1 MSTFNSHAAA
11 VKYPKI
17 ERATAFIT
25 QNKIPF
31 TNAVIGATNPNPDYC
46 VVRKATSPVNVF
58 EYVCEGEGEVVANGV
73 SHKVSRGDCYVLIAG
88 EEHEYR
94 SNPKNPMKKM
104 WVNYVADYIPAMLGA
119 YGIKSGVYHC
129 DEVYY
134 FFSKLSEL
142 AEEGAAGKDDT
153 VYLIAECVHSIIHKI
168 ARSMTF
174 DSGDELGIGRALAA
188 QVYEKLNL
196 DELADELH
204 ISKSQLIRS
213 FKKTHGTTPYEYFMT
228 LKVNTA
234 KVLLRDTKMQIREI
248 AEKLSICDEHY
259 FSALFKSRTGTT
271 PRAYR
276 SGRKNE

>member
-31 TNAVIGATNPNPDYC
+31 SNAVIGVTNPNPDYC
-46 VVRKATSPVNVF
+46 VVRGATSPVNVF
-58 EYVCEGEGEVVANGV
+58 EYVCEGEGEVIAGGV

-88 EEHEYR
+88 EGHEYR
-94 SNPKNPMKKM
+94 SNPRNPMKKM
-104 WVNYVADYIPAMLGA
+104 WVNYVADYIPAMLRA
-119 YGIKSGVYHC
+119 YGIKSGVYRC
-129 DEVYY
+129 DELYY
-134 FFSKLSEL
+134 YFSKLSEL
-142 AEEGAAGKDDT
+142 SEEDAASREDT

-168 ARSMTF
+168 ARSMSLVS
-174 DSGDELGIGRALAA
+174 DDDLGISRALAA
-188 QVYEKLNL
+188 RVYERLNL
-196 DELADELH
+196 DDLAEELH
-204 ISKSQLIRS
+204 ISKSQIIRS
-213 FKKTHGTTPYEYFMT
+213 FKKAHGTTPYEYFMT

-234 KVLLRDTKMQIREI
+234 KILLKDTKMQIREI

-271 PRAYR
+271 PREYR
-276 SGRKNE
+276 NGKK